1 MEINLSS
8 VYIMYETVLQVP
20 LCLKARNLEYS
31 ALNFRILFV
40 IFYPDSGMDL
50 LWRRDREGD
59 WSTLGASGGE
69 MQKGQISTAASA
81 VRNPRW
87 DSSEHGKRP
96 ENGDSFPERK
106 WAEDTP
112 EE

>member
-50 LWRRDREGD
+50 L
-59 WSTLGASGGE
+59 
-69 MQKGQISTAASA
+69 
-81 VRNPRW
+81 
-87 DSSEHGKRP
+87 
-96 ENGDSFPERK
+96 
-106 WAEDTP
+106 
-112 EE
+112 